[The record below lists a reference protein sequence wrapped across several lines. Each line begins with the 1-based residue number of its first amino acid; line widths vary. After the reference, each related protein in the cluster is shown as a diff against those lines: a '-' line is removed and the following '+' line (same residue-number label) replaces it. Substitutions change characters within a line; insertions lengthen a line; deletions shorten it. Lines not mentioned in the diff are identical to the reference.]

1 MNIKNLNLKLSTIHF
16 GLHSERISSSSN
28 HNNIRLQSRLSQPH
42 KLNGLLIRSYHTK
55 SLSNLHTPL
64 ELNPLSITGF
74 AQTFVRQYS
83 KNALQQMYQN
93 KSTSLVVWGT
103 NLQLTVK
110 ERFSRK
116 ELAMVVLTPYIKGVV
131 VGLILS
137 DGWLIVNNTSINAR
151 LGFFQSVAHSGYFR
165 FVFFFSLAHYCF

>member
-1 MNIKNLNLKLSTIHF
+1 MVIKNLNLKLSTVYF
-16 GLHSERISSSSN
+16 GLDSESISTSSN
-28 HNNIRLQSRLSQPH
+28 HNNIRLQSRVWPPNLL
-42 KLNGLLIRSYHTK
+42 KDLLIRTYHTK
-55 SLSNLHTPL
+55 SLSSLHTPL
-64 ELNPLSITGF
+64 ELNPLFIKGF

-116 ELAMVVLTPYIKGVV
+116 ELAMLVLTPYIKGVV

-151 LGFFQSVAHSGYFR
+151 LGFSQSVAHSVYFR
-165 FVFFFSLAHYCF
+165 FVFFYLAHYCF

>member
-1 MNIKNLNLKLSTIHF
+1 VNIKNLNLNLYTVYF
-16 GLHSERISSSSN
+16 GLDSESIYTSSN
-28 HNNIRLQSRLSQPH
+28 HNNIRLQSRVSRPH
-42 KLNGLLIRSYHTK
+42 QLNGLLIRSYHTK
-55 SLSNLHTPL
+55 SLSSLHTPL
-64 ELNPLSITGF
+64 ELNPGF
-74 AQTFVRQYS
+74 IKGFTQTFIRQYS
-83 KNALQQMYQN
+83 KNALQQMYKN

-116 ELAMVVLTPYIKGVV
+116 ELAMVILTPYTKGVV

-151 LGFFQSVAHSGYFR
+151 LGFSQSVAHSGYFR
-165 FVFFFSLAHYCF
+165 FVFSSLAHYCF